1 MATSVV
7 TALKK
12 SIQIRSKV
20 VLIRHSQFRI
30 QTLRLGGWGGD
41 GHPDPKIRGAGLQK
55 IFSALRASVRSKNT
69 GGWAPRALPLDP
81 PLIPTP
87 FEGN

>member
-30 QTLRLGGWGGD
+30 QTLRLGGWGGGG
-41 GHPDPKIRGAGLQK
+41 GHPDP
-55 IFSALRASVRSKNT
+55 
-69 GGWAPRALPLDP
+69 
-81 PLIPTP
+81 
-87 FEGN
+87 

>member
-12 SIQIRSKV
+12 SIQIRSRV
-20 VLIRHSQFRI
+20 VLIRHSQIPVPDPDLEIRGVGGGVVI
-30 QTLRLGGWGGD
+30 QTLR
-41 GHPDPKIRGAGLQK
+41 
-55 IFSALRASVRSKNT
+55 ASVWSKNE
-69 GGWAPRALPLDP
+69 GGWAPRAPPLDP

>member
-1 MATSVV
+1 MATSVA

-12 SIQIRSKV
+12 SFQIRSKV

-30 QTLRLGGWGGD
+30 QTLRLGGWGGVV
-41 GHPDPKIRGAGLQK
+41 IQT
-55 IFSALRASVRSKNT
+55 LRASVWSKNK
-69 GGWAPRALPLDP
+69 GGWAPRAPPLDP

>member
-30 QTLRLGGWGGD
+30 QILRLGGGGGWSSRPLD
-41 GHPDPKIRGAGLQK
+41 KGGWCPKNFFLPFGPLFGLKIRGDGPP
-55 IFSALRASVRSKNT
+55 
-69 GGWAPRALPLDP
+69 GPLPW
-81 PLIPTP
+81 IRH
-87 FEGN
+87 